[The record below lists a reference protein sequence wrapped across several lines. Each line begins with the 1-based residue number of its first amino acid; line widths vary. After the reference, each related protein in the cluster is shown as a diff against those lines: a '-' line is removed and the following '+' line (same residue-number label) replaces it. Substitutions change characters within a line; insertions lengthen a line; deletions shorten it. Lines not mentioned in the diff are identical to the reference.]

1 MTQQIL
7 HISSSPFGE
16 KSVTRELGQDLM
28 KGLKAKYTTA
38 KFIERDLNAAPL
50 PHISAQHFGAMFTPV
65 DQQSAADKALLA
77 VIDETISEVMASDIL
92 VIEAP
97 MWNFG
102 IPSVLKAWVDH
113 ISQAGK
119 TFKYTETGPIGLVPA
134 GKKVIVIS
142 SRGGIYTSGAAS
154 AMDHQE
160 SYLKS
165 VLGFLGLSDVEVIR
179 AEGVNLG
186 PDSAAKAKASAHE
199 QIQALVQKAA

>member
-16 KSVTRELGQDLM
+16 KSVTRELGQDLI
-28 KGLKAKYTTA
+28 KGLQSKYPSA
-38 KFIERDLNAAPL
+38 KFVERDLNAAPL
-50 PHISAQHFGAMFTPV
+50 PHISAQHFGAMFTPAE
-65 DQQSAADKALLA
+65 QQSENDKALLA
-77 VIDETISEVMASDIL
+77 VIDETIAEVMASDIL

-119 TFKYTETGPIGLVPA
+119 TFKYTETGPVGLVPA

-142 SRGGIYTSGAAS
+142 SRGGIYTNGAA
-154 AMDHQE
+154 ATMDHQE
-160 SYLKS
+160 SYLKT
-165 VLGFLGLSDVEVIR
+165 VLGFLGMGDVEIIR

-199 QIQALVQKAA
+199 QIRTLVQQAA